1 MLKGLDGSTIKYYT
15 ALSPTAIS
23 AAGSSNPVDLSA
35 ATFATLIV
43 DAGSGGAATVN
54 VSVLRS
60 GTSNGTFN
68 TNGASVSASILGN
81 KYVRSFVLGSSAVW
95 HRVFYTATG
104 AGSPSMNII
113 IAAQGQ
119 DLLDTQP
126 VLSLYKGYAY
136 CQVPEVCYI

>member
-23 AAGSSNPVDLSA
+23 AAGSTNPIDLSK
-35 ATFATLIV
+35 ATFATMIV
-43 DAGSGGAATVN
+43 DTGSTAAGTIN

-68 TNGASVSASILGN
+68 TNGASVAASVLGN
-81 KYVRSFVLGSSAVW
+81 KYVRSFTLNSSAVW
-95 HRVFYTATG
+95 HRCYYTATG
-104 AGSPSMNII
+104 AGSPSMNIT

-119 DLLDTQP
+119 REAP
-126 VLSLYKGYAY
+126 VDQATDVTVYSTATSA
-136 CQVPEVCYI
+136 